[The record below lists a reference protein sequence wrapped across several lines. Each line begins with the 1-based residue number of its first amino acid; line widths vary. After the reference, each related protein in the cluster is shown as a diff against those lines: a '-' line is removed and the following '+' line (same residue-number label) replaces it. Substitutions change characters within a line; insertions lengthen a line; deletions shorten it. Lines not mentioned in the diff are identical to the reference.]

1 MSEHNER
8 FILYCNYDKE
18 VIIMEWAKAIRNAVE
33 YMERNITEDITMYD
47 VAKHVNISPFYF
59 QKGFSILC
67 GYSVTEY
74 IRMRRLALAGEE
86 LITSDIT
93 VLDLAIKYGYDSPD
107 SFTKAFSRFHG
118 YTPMA
123 VRKNKTMIKA
133 FAPLQLS
140 ISLKGGYTMD
150 YRITKKE
157 AFTVL
162 ATAKEFRYENAN
174 QDIAL
179 FWQEHQTSGR
189 EKFVCGMFGINI
201 DPQMSY
207 ETFEYLIADIYNPSI
222 DIPDGFTVRTIPAFT
237 WAVFPCKGALPQSM
251 QNINTKIFSEW
262 LPALQ
267 DYEFA
272 AGYSVEMY
280 DMPGKYPNGVN
291 DENYY
296 TEIWIPVKKK

>member
-140 ISLKGGYTMD
+140 ILLKGGYTMD

-162 ATAKEFRYENAN
+162 AAAKEFHYENAN

-189 EKFVCGMFGINI
+189 GKFVCGMFGINI

-280 DMPGKYPNGVN
+280 DMPSKYPNGVN